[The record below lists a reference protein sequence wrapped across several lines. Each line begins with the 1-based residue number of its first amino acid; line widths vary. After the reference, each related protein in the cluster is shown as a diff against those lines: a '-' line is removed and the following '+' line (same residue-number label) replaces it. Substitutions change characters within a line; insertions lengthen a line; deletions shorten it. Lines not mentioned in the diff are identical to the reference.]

1 VAPHPGRAHL
11 VDREPGLGAELPAAP
26 VGIVHPDVLAARRLE
41 HLPGRRGHVLAHGEL
56 VVAPGAVDLEER
68 DAEIVGL
75 VGQLHVIVLARQT
88 LPESSH
94 AHGPGAAIVQ
104 WSFQLHA
111 EPALARAAA
120 PSLPAGAALVAE
132 AAHVVAAGGVV

>member
-1 VAPHPGRAHL
+1 
-11 VDREPGLGAELPAAP
+11 GAELPAAP
-26 VGIVHPDVLAARRLE
+26 VGIVRPDVLAARGLE

-88 LPESSH
+88 LPESRH
-94 AHGPGAAIVQ
+94 AHGPGAGIVQ
-104 WSFQLHA
+104 LSFQLHA

-120 PSLPAGAALVAE
+120 PSLPAGADRKSTRLNSSHLGISYAVFCLKKKKK
-132 AAHVVAAGGVV
+132 